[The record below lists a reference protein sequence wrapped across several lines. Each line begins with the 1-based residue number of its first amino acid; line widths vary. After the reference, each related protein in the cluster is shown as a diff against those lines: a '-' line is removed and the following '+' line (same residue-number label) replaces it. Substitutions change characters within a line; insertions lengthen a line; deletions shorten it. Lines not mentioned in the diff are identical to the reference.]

1 MRSGRMRRSWGLCGV
16 LAAALGLSAG
26 CAGDG
31 TRVEKALM
39 ADRGPDAQGLDLDE
53 RYVVHCP
60 DLLELDAPG
69 RPGCGG
75 AHPVGADGRI
85 PMPDGGGLRAD
96 GLTTAEIARAAAARL
111 GLPADQVHVRVV
123 EYNSQQIYLF
133 GAIAGRE
140 RGVPYQG
147 PETVLDL
154 LQRVGGVGP
163 GAAVRDVQVVRSH
176 VADGSSPELFHVD
189 LDAILLRNDQ
199 RTNVRLEPF
208 DEVYV
213 GELRRSS
220 LKGAVPPWLRPL
232 YERACGIHPSGD
244 RETGRQGDRE
254 AE

>member
-1 MRSGRMRRSWGLCGV
+1 MRAGRTRRSWGFCGV
-16 LAAALGLSAG
+16 LSAALGLAAG
-26 CAGDG
+26 CAADG
-31 TRVEKALM
+31 PRLEQALM
-39 ADRGPDAQGLDLDE
+39 ADRNPGAHGPNLDE

-75 AHPVGADGRI
+75 ARQVGADGRI
-85 PMPDGGGLRAD
+85 PTPDGGGLRAD
-96 GLTTAEIARAAAARL
+96 GRTTAEIARAAAARF

-123 EYNSQQIYLF
+123 GYNSQQIYLF
-133 GAIAGRE
+133 GAVAGRE
-140 RGVPYQG
+140 RSVAYQG
-147 PETVLDL
+147 PETVVDL

-163 GAAVRDVQVVRSH
+163 GAAVGDVQVVRSH

-189 LDAILLRNDQ
+189 LGAILLRGDQ

-220 LKGAVPPWLRPL
+220 LKGCVPPWLRPL
-232 YERACGIHPSGD
+232 YERACGI
-244 RETGRQGDRE
+244 RQKATE
-254 AE
+254 ARGAE